1 MTSEET
7 ARKTNA
13 GVIWLLLSAVFA
25 ASALLPLPHG
35 TSGQIGSLPS
45 ICLFYHLTGLP
56 CPGCGLTRSF
66 VSLGHGHFQDALHW
80 HPLGPAIWLLLA
92 VLWVRCGLFYA
103 RGVTLWPLPPRTL
116 SGLSAFTCF
125 FVILTGIARIGWLSA
140 HHLRF

>member
-1 MTSEET
+1 MNSNTT
-7 ARKTNA
+7 RKINA

-35 TSGQIGSLPS
+35 ANARIGKLPS

-66 VSLGHGHFQDALHW
+66 VFLGHGHFYDALHW
-80 HPLGPAIWLLLA
+80 HPLGPAVFLLCALLWL
-92 VLWVRCGLFYA
+92 RCGVFYQ
-103 RGVTLWPLPPRTL
+103 RGVTVLPLPPRTL
-116 SGLSAFTCF
+116 SRLSALACLL
-125 FVILTGIARIGWLSA
+125 VVSTGIVRIGWLSA